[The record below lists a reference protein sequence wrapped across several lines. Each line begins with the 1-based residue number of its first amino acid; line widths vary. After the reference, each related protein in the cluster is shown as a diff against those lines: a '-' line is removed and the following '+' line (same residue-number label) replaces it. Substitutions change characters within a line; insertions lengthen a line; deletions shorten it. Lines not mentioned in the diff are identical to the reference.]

1 MAEVHDHPPRM
12 GTPLLHTADQLAGQV
27 SFTTAA
33 QLRHRALL
41 VGTWG
46 IAPGSSL
53 LEVGCGQGD
62 TAMLL
67 AESVG
72 SNGRVVAV
80 DSAPS
85 EYGEP
90 RSLGE
95 SHQEIQKLGL
105 IKHSWNSPSSA

>member
-1 MAEVHDHPPRM
+1 
-12 GTPLLHTADQLAGQV
+12 
-27 SFTTAA
+27 
-33 QLRHRALL
+33 
-41 VGTWG
+41 
-46 IAPGSSL
+46 
-53 LEVGCGQGD
+53 
-62 TAMLL
+62 MLL

-95 SHQEIQKLGL
+95 SHQEIQNLGL

>member
-1 MAEVHDHPPRM
+1 
-12 GTPLLHTADQLAGQV
+12 
-27 SFTTAA
+27 
-33 QLRHRALL
+33 
-41 VGTWG
+41 
-46 IAPGSSL
+46 
-53 LEVGCGQGD
+53 
-62 TAMLL
+62 MLL

-95 SHQEIQKLGL
+95 SHQEIQKLVSR
-105 IKHSWNSPSSA
+105 H